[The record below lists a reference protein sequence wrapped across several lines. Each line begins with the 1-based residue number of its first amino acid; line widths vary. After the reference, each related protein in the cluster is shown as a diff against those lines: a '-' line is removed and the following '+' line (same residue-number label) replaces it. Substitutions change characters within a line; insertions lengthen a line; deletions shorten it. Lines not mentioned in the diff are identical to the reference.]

1 MFRATPYL
9 ATASGSASCGRANF
23 DQAWRWMGA
32 RHGHGPEGHGH
43 GPGRHGGGGPRGSGF
58 PFGGWGGPGGPP
70 FGPGGG
76 FRRGRK
82 ARRGDVRTAAL
93 LLLAEEPRNGYQIMQ
108 ELEERSGG
116 AWRPSAGSVYPAL
129 QLLEDEGLVRS
140 EQADGR
146 KLLHLTDAGRRLVEE
161 RGEDQPAPWDQM
173 AGDVS
178 DESWAIMSTMR
189 EIAFALTQVA
199 QTGSD
204 AQRAEM
210 RRLLAGLR
218 RDLYQLL
225 ADGDDPAAGKPDGEE
240 DA

>member
-1 MFRATPYL
+1 MYR
-9 ATASGSASCGRANF
+9 TAPQFAGAGCGRAESHPG
-23 DQAWRWMGA
+23 WRGMTG
-32 RHGHGPEGHGH
+32 RHGHGH
-43 GPGRHGGGGPRGSGF
+43 GPGGGRPG
-58 PFGGWGGPGGPP
+58 GGWGWGWGWGPMMGMGGP
-70 FGPGGG
+70 GG

-140 EQADGR
+140 EEVDGR
-146 KLLHLTDAGRRLVEE
+146 KLLHLTDAGRKLVQE
-161 RGEDQPAPWDQM
+161 RGSDQPAPWDEM

-178 DESWAIMSTMR
+178 DDARAIM
-189 EIAFALTQVA
+189 EVVKELVIAVTQVM
-199 QTGSD
+199 QVGD
-204 AQRAEM
+204 EAQRAEA
-210 RRLLAGLR
+210 RRLLVGLR
-218 RDLYQLL
+218 RDLYRLL
-225 ADGDDPAAGKPDGEE
+225 AERGEGE

>member
-1 MFRATPYL
+1 MLRALPL
-9 ATASGSASCGRANF
+9 FATAGGPEPCGRANF
-23 DQAWRWMGA
+23 DRDWRLMGG
-32 RHGHGPEGHGH
+32 RHGHAHGGHGH
-43 GPGRHGGGGPRGSGF
+43 GRHGGGPRGGGF
-58 PFGGWGGPGGPP
+58 PFGWGPLGDPS

-76 FRRGRK
+76 RRGRR

-108 ELEERSGG
+108 ELEERSDG

-140 EQADGR
+140 EEADGR

-161 RGEDQPAPWDQM
+161 RDEDRPAPWDEL

-178 DESWAIMSTMR
+178 DDARAIMKVVR
-189 EIAFALTQVA
+189 EVMVAVTQVIR
-199 QTGSD
+199 TGSD
-204 AQRAEM
+204 AQREQT
-210 RRLLAGLR
+210 RRLLVGVR
-218 RDLYQLL
+218 RDLYLML
-225 ADGDDPAAGKPDGEE
+225 ADGDEDEAGGRGE